1 MLCPADQPNVV
12 PVCLLQIN
20 KMKLCSL
27 ASACLFVLQTLHSCE
42 VAFQLW
48 FRNLFFFKVVC
59 MSLKSPDSQRKVGLR
74 VAFVP
79 QEKLHRGKG
88 SDVHAEE

>member
-1 MLCPADQPNVV
+1 
-12 PVCLLQIN
+12 
-20 KMKLCSL
+20 
-27 ASACLFVLQTLHSCE
+27 
-42 VAFQLW
+42 
-48 FRNLFFFKVVC
+48 